1 MHTPGSC
8 AQCGPVSRLTPVLS
22 PFRGCPRSF
31 FGVFVFFVFPYCL
44 FVLFVLFC
52 LVVCVALNFGL
63 WVFLPL
69 APRELFCLTFGLG
82 LLSPPASVLSLWSRR
97 AVLFF
102 LGGAPCFLPQR
113 PSFWRWF
120 GGGGREERR
129 GGGREGKNNDQKK
142 KEKTV
147 CFFFFVFFWR
157 VFVICL

>member
-82 LLSPPASVLSLWSRR
+82 LLSPPASVLSLCGAGGRFCFFWAEPLAFSPS
-97 AVLFF
+97 VL
-102 LGGAPCFLPQR
+102 L
-113 PSFWRWF
+113 F
-120 GGGGREERR
+120 GGGLAEEGERR
-129 GGGREGKNNDQKK
+129 GGERVKTTTRKRKK
-142 KEKTV
+142 KQ
-147 CFFFFVFFWR
+147 CFFFFFFFWR

>member
-82 LLSPPASVLSLWSRR
+82 LLSPPASVLSLRGAGGRFCFFWAEPLLSPP
-97 AVLFF
+97 ASFF
-102 LGGAPCFLPQR
+102 LEVV
-113 PSFWRWF
+113 WRRRERGEE
-120 GGGGREERR
+120 GGGGERVKTTTIKR
-129 GGGREGKNNDQKK
+129 NKK
-142 KEKTV
+142 QCV
-147 CFFFFVFFWR
+147 FFFFFFWR